1 MKLQIKKIFVIF
13 VLLGFINIP
22 LVTAQETELDPLG
35 AKKPVMY
42 SVFWNTLWG
51 STWGAAMGLSYHLGS
66 GISLRE
72 SLISSATIG
81 GVLGYGLGI
90 YLVVSGLSFDKSFLL
105 ELPSP
110 KFKIQPQNG
119 AFLEPEIKPLY
130 TRSERPDP
138 TKWKVPIYA
147 FRF

>member
-1 MKLQIKKIFVIF
+1 MRLRFKKLFIIF
-13 VLLGFINIP
+13 VLVGCINLPIIS
-22 LVTAQETELDPLG
+22 AQERDLAPLG
-35 AKKPVMY
+35 SKKPVMY

-51 STWGAAMGLSYHLGS
+51 SAWGAAMGFSYHLVS
-66 GISLRE
+66 GIKLRE
-72 SLISSATIG
+72 SLISSTTIG

-110 KFKIQPQNG
+110 KFQRQQQNT
-119 AFLEPEIKPLY
+119 AFLEAEMMPLY
-130 TRSERPDP
+130 KRSIKIDP
-138 TKWKVPIYA
+138 TVWKVPIYA

>member
-1 MKLQIKKIFVIF
+1 MRLRFKKIFVIF
-13 VLLGFINIP
+13 VLLGFINLP
-22 LVTAQETELDPLG
+22 FVSAQEADLASLG

-51 STWGAAMGLSYHLGS
+51 SAWGSTMGFSYHLVS
-66 GISLRE
+66 GISVRE
-72 SLISSATIG
+72 SLISAATIG

-105 ELPSP
+105 QLPAP
-110 KFKIQPQNG
+110 KFQPQPQN
-119 AFLEPEIKPLY
+119 AASLETEMIPLY
-130 TRSERPDP
+130 TRLVKPDP
-138 TKWKVPIYA
+138 TKLEVPIYA

>member
-1 MKLQIKKIFVIF
+1 MKLRLKKIFVIF
-13 VLLGFINIP
+13 VLLGYINLP
-22 LVTAQETELDPLG
+22 FVSGQEADLEPLG

-51 STWGAAMGLSYHLGS
+51 SAWGGAMGLSYHLGS

-72 SLISSATIG
+72 SLVSAATIG

-110 KFKIQPQNG
+110 KFQLQPQNA
-119 AFLEPEIKPLY
+119 AFLETEMMPLY
-130 TRSERPDP
+130 TRSIKSDP

>member
-1 MKLQIKKIFVIF
+1 MKLRLKKIFVIF
-13 VLLGFINIP
+13 ALLGYINLP
-22 LVTAQETELDPLG
+22 FVSAQEVDLEPLG

-51 STWGAAMGLSYHLGS
+51 SAWGSAMGFSYHLVS
-66 GISLRE
+66 GISVRE
-72 SLISSATIG
+72 SLISAATIG

-105 ELPSP
+105 QLPTP
-110 KFKIQPQNG
+110 KFQPQPQNG
-119 AFLEPEIKPLY
+119 AFLEKELMPLY
-130 TRSERPDP
+130 TRSAKPDP
-138 TKWKVPIYA
+138 SKLEVSIYA

>member
-1 MKLQIKKIFVIF
+1 MRLRFKKIFVIL
-13 VLLGFINIP
+13 VLLGCINLP
-22 LVTAQETELDPLG
+22 FVSAQEAGLEPLG

-51 STWGAAMGLSYHLGS
+51 SAWGGAMGLSYHLGS

-72 SLISSATIG
+72 SLISAATIG
-81 GVLGYGLGI
+81 GLLGYGMGI
-90 YLVVSGLSFDKSFLL
+90 YLVVSGISFDKSFLL

-110 KFKIQPQNG
+110 KFQLQPQNA
-119 AFLEPEIKPLY
+119 AFLETEMMPLY
-130 TRSERPDP
+130 TRSVKPDP
-138 TKWKVPIYA
+138 NKWKFPIYA